1 MDDTPLKADLGPFAG
16 RKSTGFQAER
26 LGGLQVGRG
35 EAVDEE
41 VCVGLRPVLRGRS
54 GGSWPVVDP
63 GTAAHAYGGK
73 RDRQEPC
80 MHLREGS
87 RHRAIRA

>member
-35 EAVDEE
+35 EAIDEE
-41 VCVGLRPVLRGRS
+41 VEVLRGRS
-54 GGSWPVVDP
+54 AGARPVVDP
-63 GTAAHAYGGK
+63 GTAARAYGGK

-87 RHRAIRA
+87 RHRGIRA